1 MRSGGEQRDTVR
13 TLVLERLR
21 VLGLA
26 VLTLDFDG
34 VVQSTGRFAEGV
46 AVGFNNK
53 RRGQR
58 SYYPLLCTVAQTG
71 QVFDLLH
78 RPGNVHDSTG
88 AKDFILNCLR
98 QIQAALP
105 HTKIEL
111 RMDAAFFDQ
120 KIVEALREQGV
131 EFTISVPFARLAELK
146 GMVEQRRRWQRGGED
161 IGYFERRWKPKSWKR
176 RYRFLFIRTRVR
188 RHIKGPIQLNLFEP
202 YEHGF
207 EFKVIITNKRA
218 RAAKVL
224 AFHNGRGAQEGVF
237 AELSNDVGMS
247 DVPTRT
253 LAANQ
258 MYLLAALLAHNIARE
273 LQMLARP
280 PPAAS
285 TTSEHLCGPSSGSPP
300 SVTTSCNAPAG

>member
-1 MRSGGEQRDTVR
+1 VR

-247 DVPTRT
+247 YVPTRT